1 FPLPGSRFPRAT
13 LQLPRK
19 QKSLPAGSS
28 AVAFPANVFG
38 GSSNR
43 RPRSRLPSSPINHR
57 NSECVLYSAVAK
69 HYVSEGNTRRLQ
81 RESEDDETP
90 QRAFFASEE
99 AHREPAESVV
109 YFLSGLYRSLNQ
121 KNTKASISIMHP
133 FIHQYATSHY
143 IFSAFGYTND

>member
-1 FPLPGSRFPRAT
+1 LISAAGSRFPRAT

-43 RPRSRLPSSPINHR
+43 RPRSRLPSSLINHR

-69 HYVSEGNTRRLQ
+69 HYVSEGNTRRLK

-90 QRAFFASEE
+90 QRARVRLEE
-99 AHREPAESVV
+99 ASLFPCAEEA
-109 YFLSGLYRSLNQ
+109 Y
-121 KNTKASISIMHP
+121 
-133 FIHQYATSHY
+133 
-143 IFSAFGYTND
+143 